1 MADALKQLS
10 MKPVPK
16 QRPQVAVRVPTRMA
30 IPRDVAEVVSA
41 VSAVSPAVVATSP
54 MRPIDASAVAPAPA
68 PIITIASGATGASG
82 ASKYAELLTSLQS
95 RGISRGVES
104 KATLVDDAAKIAMV
118 PKMTVGDEVEVPVVP
133 SAPSPAPVRRIIP
146 KGVKLV
152 RKTAADTDADIATKA
167 ASKVAAF
174 DTAVAEL
181 EKTLTFTPAIVDS
194 TFSGVSPAK
203 RLAAPVIPPVRASQY
218 YLNNHRRFISSMSSL
233 FAPYRAEI
241 EAEKKM
247 AVSCEGRR
255 SEAGSEF
262 SLLTHQKVVRDYIQV
277 FTPYRGILIYH
288 GLGSG
293 KTCTSIAI
301 AESFKDNKK
310 IIIMT
315 PASLQE
321 SYRQELRKCGDVLFR
336 RNQYWEFLAID
347 KKDETAIAALAK
359 VTGLEPRYVRTKGGV
374 WLVDRTKAPN
384 VLSME
389 DREAVDA
396 QIDRMIDAKY
406 HFVNYNGITKR
417 LWNAMTTEE
426 DMGRGDGV
434 GDGAG
439 DDAEKAAAAASDA
452 EAAKIAE
459 DFGREKKKATKGATS
474 EEGETARPVKRINP
488 FDDCV
493 VIVDEAHNLMS
504 RIVNKLTR
512 KTTVASEIYQFM
524 MSAHNARFVFLS
536 GTPLINYP
544 NEMAIMFNIL
554 RGHISAWTMK
564 VKVNTDRR
572 IDETV
577 MRDILKGISETD
589 YVEYK
594 PTTGQLTVTRN
605 PFGFANVRMRD
616 GTATEYAGV
625 AEDKKSR
632 TADRNFLAA
641 IRSRL
646 STNGME
652 IVGDIKV
659 SRYTALPDSLD
670 QFAERFLKSDG
681 KGEIQNPNLLR
692 RRVLGLTSY
701 FRSAQEQLLP
711 RFVPKD
717 KPKQLVDIT
726 MSDYQLGL
734 HEEERVK
741 ERDQERRRKKSAG
754 GNAAA
759 ELYKDTTST
768 YRIFSRAAC
777 NFVFPEGVER
787 PKINK
792 GKGAVGKTGKKGAEG
807 VDGAES
813 DADMGEI
820 DEDDIDNASL
830 RERAENPDARVD
842 DDDARTISDELSS
855 REARSY
861 AERLQDALDTLD
873 RRAAKFLTPEAL
885 SKYSPKFLAILRKL
899 QSDENRGLNLIYS
912 QFRTLEG
919 IGVLALVLKH
929 NGFVQLKVKNVDGG
943 SSGWRLDMTPEERA
957 PGVKRYALYTGTETS
972 DEREIIRKIFNG
984 EWRALPDALQE
995 ELRAIHPDNR
1005 YGEVAKVLMI
1015 TSSGAEGINLRN
1027 VRYVHIVEPYWHPSR
1042 IDQVIGRARRICSH
1056 EDLPEEDRTVEV
1068 FMYRM
1073 VYPDAITDPSNREHA
1088 AMKEKYV
1095 SLFNSPGDKGK
1106 ESGKILP
1113 SDGILY
1119 EISEVKNRT
1128 NQGLLKAVKETA
1140 IDCPIYVS
1148 GSDEGLVC
1156 FTFGPGRAD
1165 EYEYASVPDIKDEQ
1179 SDALERRVIKRVEGV
1194 GAAAAAAAAASST
1207 GMAVPTKAVKTDI
1220 IMEMGYKDGRY
1231 AVNLDTGE
1239 AYVLESYK
1247 RTPPVYELVETVTSE
1262 LQKRL
1267 PALQKKAAEQRQK
1280 KATVGATAAAA
1291 ATST

>member
-1 MADALKQLS
+1 MDVLGLRVKPTPARPPNVNISRLVKIEERAREDVSVTDETATAAATRETPDKILVPSMAA
-10 MKPVPK
+10 PVIK
-16 QRPQVAVRVPTRMA
+16 
-30 IPRDVAEVVSA
+30 
-41 VSAVSPAVVATSP
+41 
-54 MRPIDASAVAPAPA
+54 
-68 PIITIASGATGASG
+68 IASGATGTSG
-82 ASKYAELLTSLQS
+82 ATKHSELLSILRS

-104 KATLVDDAAKIAMV
+104 KATVVDDSAKISIAVREREKPGSEPAVDAATGVGVEKAM
-118 PKMTVGDEVEVPVVP
+118 PAP
-133 SAPSPAPVRRIIP
+133 SARRILP
-146 KGVKLV
+146 KGIKLI
-152 RKTAADTDADIATKA
+152 RKTVADTDADIAAKA

-174 DTAVAEL
+174 DTAVSEL

-194 TFSGVSPAK
+194 TFNGVSPAK
-203 RLAAPVIPPVRASQY
+203 RLAAPIIPPIRASQY

-374 WLVDRTKAPN
+374 WLVDRTKPPN

-389 DREAVDA
+389 DREAIDA

-426 DMGRGDGV
+426 DMGRGD
-434 GDGAG
+434 DA
-439 DDAEKAAAAASDA
+439 DAEKAAAAASDA

-459 DFGREKKKATKGATS
+459 EFGREKKTTAKGAAS
-474 EEGETARPVKRINP
+474 EEAARPVKRINP

-616 GTATEYAGV
+616 GTASEYAGV
-625 AEDKKSR
+625 EEDKKSR
-632 TADRNFLAA
+632 TTDRNFLAA

-692 RRVLGLTSY
+692 RRILGLTSY

-741 ERDQERRRKKSAG
+741 ERDQERRRKKPASA
-754 GNAAA
+754 NAAA

-787 PKINK
+787 PKIKK

-807 VDGAES
+807 
-813 DADMGEI
+813 DAAADADVDMGEI

-855 REARSY
+855 SEARSY

-873 RRAAKFLTPEAL
+873 RRAAEFLTPEAL
-885 SKYSPKFLAILRKL
+885 AKYSPKFLAILRKL

-943 SSGWRLDMTPEERA
+943 SGGWRLDMSREERA

-984 EWRALPDALQE
+984 EWRALPDALQA
-995 ELRAIHPDNR
+995 ELREIHPNNR

-1073 VYPDAITDPSNREHA
+1073 VYPDAITDPANREHA

-1119 EISEVKNRT
+1119 EISEVKNKT

-1165 EYEYASVPDIKDEQ
+1165 AYEYATVPDIKDET
-1179 SDALERRVIKRVEGV
+1179 SDAVERRIVERGEAAV
-1194 GAAAAAAAAASST
+1194 AAAAATA
-1207 GMAVPTKAVKTDI
+1207 PKALKTDI

-1267 PALQKKAAEQRQK
+1267 PVLQKKAAEQRQK
-1280 KATVGATAAAA
+1280 KATVGAAAA
-1291 ATST
+1291 ATTTSST

>member
-30 IPRDVAEVVSA
+30 IPRQVEESVSP
-41 VSAVSPAVVATSP
+41 VSPVSPAVVATSP
-54 MRPIDASAVAPAPA
+54 MRPIDTSAVAPA

-82 ASKYAELLTSLQS
+82 ASKYAELLSSLQS

-104 KATLVDDAAKIAMV
+104 KATIVDDAAKIAMM
-118 PKMTVGDEVEVPVVP
+118 PKV
-133 SAPSPAPVRRIIP
+133 SAEEDSGAVAPPTRRVIP

-152 RKTAADTDADIATKA
+152 RKTGDSGVGVGVS
-167 ASKVAAF
+167 SKMAAF
-174 DTAVAEL
+174 DSAIADL
-181 EKTLTFTPAIVDS
+181 EKTLTFTPDIVDA
-194 TFSGVSPAK
+194 TFNGVSPVK
-203 RLAAPVIPPVRASQY
+203 RLATPAIPPVRASQY
-218 YLNNHRRFISSMSSL
+218 YLNNHRRFIASMSSL

-310 IIIMT
+310 IMIMT

-359 VTGLEPRYVRTKGGV
+359 VTGLEPRYVRTKGGA

-426 DMGRGDGV
+426 DMGRGDG
-434 GDGAG
+434 AG

-452 EAAKIAE
+452 EAAKLAE
-459 DFGREKKKATKGATS
+459 EFGREKKKATKGATS
-474 EEGETARPVKRINP
+474 GDGEAARPIKRINP

-572 IDETV
+572 IDEAV

-616 GTATEYAGV
+616 GTASEYAGV
-625 AEDKKSR
+625 TEDKKSR

-741 ERDQERRRKKSAG
+741 ERDQERRRKKPAG

-787 PKINK
+787 PKIKK

-807 VDGAES
+807 AEGDA

-855 REARSY
+855 SEARSY

-873 RRAAKFLTPEAL
+873 RRAAEFLTPEAL

-943 SSGWRLDMTPEERA
+943 SGGWRLDMSREERA
-957 PGVKRYALYTGTETS
+957 PGVKRFALYTGTETS

-995 ELRAIHPDNR
+995 ELRGIHPDNR

-1073 VYPDAITDPSNREHA
+1073 VYPDAITDPANRDHA

-1119 EISEVKNRT
+1119 EISEVKNKT

-1165 EYEYASVPDIKDEQ
+1165 EYEYASVPDIKDEP

-1194 GAAAAAAAAASST
+1194 SAAAAAAAASST

-1280 KATVGATAAAA
+1280 KTAVGAITTTT
-1291 ATST
+1291 TST